1 MLLSAIEL
9 GDIDV
14 GREME
19 ESYTAV
25 REAVNL
31 AEILGQ
37 SQAGEEGRGC
47 EEELHCRCVF
57 VCVDVRCKQ

>member
-1 MLLSAIEL
+1 MFSVIMLLSAIEL

-25 REAVNL
+25 REAINL

-47 EEELHCRCVF
+47 
-57 VCVDVRCKQ
+57 